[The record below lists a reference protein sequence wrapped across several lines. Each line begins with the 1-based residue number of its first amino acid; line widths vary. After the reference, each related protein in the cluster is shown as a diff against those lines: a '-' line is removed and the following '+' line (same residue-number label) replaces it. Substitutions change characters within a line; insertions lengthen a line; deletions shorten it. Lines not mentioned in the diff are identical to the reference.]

1 MDVVQTDVTQ
11 GLQTFLSRKK
21 VDLIICNPPYVA
33 TPEAE
38 YTDSLSERGVT
49 AAWAGGARGRS
60 MTDQLIEL
68 LPGLLSPKGAAYIVL
83 EQCNGFEAVAELAA
97 TKGLIHET
105 IIKRTAGRELL
116 SVVRITKS

>member
-1 MDVVQTDVTQ
+1 MDVIQTDVTQ

-33 TPEAE
+33 TPESE

-60 MTDQLIEL
+60 LTDQLIGL
-68 LPGLLSPKGAAYIVL
+68 LPGLLSPSGAAYIVL

-97 TKGLIHET
+97 TKGLVHET
-105 IIKRTAGRELL
+105 IIKRRAGRELL
-116 SVVRITKS
+116 SVVRLTKS